1 MLTRYDLCRSF
12 FGDVCQ
18 HEVGHNA
25 HIGSREELDQ
35 VGNQTN
41 VGRSA
46 DAVDVVSTRGSQ
58 SSRGASSESQGLLN
72 KGEGAIGSSTF
83 AFNVELV
90 GGPGELGVLISRKH
104 MEAVVEGL
112 HSAVDVVPGAERAG
126 SSCSGGGSSC
136 SGSSSSGGGGSRSHC
151 GGGDLIVT

>member
-72 KGEGAIGSSTF
+72 EGEGAIGSSTF

-112 HSAVDVVPGAERAG
+112 HSAVDVVPGAVRAG
-126 SSCSGGGSSC
+126 SSCSCGSSC
-136 SGSSSSGGGGSRSHC
+136 SGSSSSGGGRSRGHC